1 MIPATPFSYR
11 SDKSIPIF
19 PDDKP
24 IIVFDGHCVLCS
36 GFARFVL
43 RYDRLKTF
51 RLLPAQSPLGTA
63 VYKHYGLDPVDYQ
76 TNILLEAGQAYFKSE
91 GSIRMF
97 AHLGFPWN
105 AALVLRIVPTSFRDR
120 LYSVVA
126 RNRFRWFGRQ
136 EICFLS
142 EPGHQDRFLG

>member
-1 MIPATPFSYR
+1 MNPAMLYSYR
-11 SDKSIPIF
+11 SDAAVPPF

-43 RYDRLKTF
+43 RFDRSKSF
-51 RLLPAQSPLGTA
+51 RLLPAQSPLGTT
-63 VYKHYGLDPVDYQ
+63 VYKHYGLDPIDYQ
-76 TNILLEAGQAYFKSE
+76 TNILIENGRAYFKSD

-97 AHLGFPWN
+97 TRLGFPWN
-105 AALVLRIVPTSFRDR
+105 IALLLRLIPTRLRDR
-120 LYSVVA
+120 LYSIVA

-136 EICFLS
+136 EVCFLS
-142 EPGHQDRFLG
+142 DANHRDRFLG